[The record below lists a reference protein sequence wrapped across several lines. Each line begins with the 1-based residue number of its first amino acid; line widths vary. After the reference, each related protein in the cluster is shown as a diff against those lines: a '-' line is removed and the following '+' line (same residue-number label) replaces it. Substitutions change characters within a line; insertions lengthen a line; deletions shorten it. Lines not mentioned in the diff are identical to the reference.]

1 MLSPAGAYGYRK
13 CPKPEIAFGTRRIHV
28 QLLACRAITASA
40 ELLVCTTSLS
50 NRMET
55 RINDVRPETGDVL
68 LDLE

>member
-40 ELLVCTTSLS
+40 ELLVFTTSLV
-50 NRMET
+50 N
-55 RINDVRPETGDVL
+55 GDANK
-68 LDLE
+68 